1 MKSVT
6 DQTNEILI
14 VDDIDDNVRLL
25 TSILSSE
32 GFNVCTASNGQ
43 MAMQNAR
50 NKLPAVILLDI
61 VMPGMD
67 GFEICRNLKADK
79 LTQSLPVIFISALS
93 DESSKLKGFE
103 SGGVDYLTKPFKK
116 EEVLACVRS
125 HISISDLISSNERQA
140 HRLQYVSEQY
150 DFEVIRRKNSEAKLK
165 NSEELFN
172 KVVRCSPVG
181 MFLCELNEGGQLII
195 KNSNPAADRIL
206 RTNYKY
212 LIGKP
217 LLEVFPRF
225 NYSSVPDMLFQ
236 VAIGELDMQT
246 FEIEYQN
253 DKTNGFFEVTVFGT
267 GTNSIAVNFLDVTQ
281 RRMSSQNDR
290 ILLRTLIDNLPV
302 AVYIKD
308 QKCRKIIANTADI
321 ENIGVLN
328 ESQVIG
334 KTDLD
339 LFEGEP
345 GSRGYSDDLHV
356 IQTGQSIINK
366 EEIFAD
372 KTGAFRWLLTSKMPL
387 FDDSGK
393 ITGLVGI
400 GRDITE
406 RKKEK
411 EQINRLTKSI
421 EQIPISFVI
430 TDVTG
435 VIEYVNPKFCE
446 ITGYSSKEVVGRRS
460 RILNPGKMADSVQK
474 ELLETITT
482 GEVWRGEFL
491 NRKKNGE
498 LYWEWA
504 TIAPIKD
511 EHGRITNFIAV
522 NEDIS
527 KRKQMETDLI
537 AAKEQAEESD
547 RLKSSFL
554 ANMSHEVRTPLNS
567 IIGFS
572 ELLSDSFFEVE
583 QKNEFVQH
591 IIRNGNSLLSIIN
604 DIMDISKMESGEVKI
619 RRSVVDVKKLLF
631 EIRDQYPILSKEK
644 NIGFNL
650 EIQHGSFSRPASVFA
665 DIDRLRQV
673 FNNLIGNAFKF
684 TINGCVSIGYRN
696 SGNMTEFYVKDTGIG
711 IPKEYQELIFDRFRQ
726 VETSYARKFGGA
738 GLGLAISK
746 NLVEMMGGKI
756 WLESQPE
763 QGSVFFFTLPVDCD
777 SYIKKLPIKNGRNAD
792 N

>member
-1 MKSVT
+1 MYINRKEPDMKSVT

-32 GFNVCTASNGQ
+32 GFSVCTASNCQ

-61 VMPGMD
+61 VMPGID
-67 GFEICRNLKADK
+67 GFEICRNLKADR

-103 SGGVDYLTKPFKK
+103 SGGVDYITKPFKK

-125 HISISDLISSNERQA
+125 HLSISDLISSKERQA
-140 HRLQYVSEQY
+140 HRLQYVSEQL
-150 DFEVIRRKNSEAKLK
+150 ELETLRRKNSEAKLK
-165 NSEELFN
+165 DSEELFDR
-172 KVVRCSPVG
+172 VVQCNPVG
-181 MFLCELNEGGQLII
+181 MYLCELNEGGQLII

-206 RTNYKY
+206 RTNYKI

-217 LLEVFPRF
+217 FLEVFPKL

-236 VAIGELDMQT
+236 VAIGELDNQT
-246 FEIEYQN
+246 FEIEYRN
-253 DKTNGFFEVTVFGT
+253 DKTNGIFEVTVFGV
-267 GTNSIAVNFLDVTQ
+267 GINSIAVNFLDVTQ
-281 RRMSSQNDR
+281 RRLSSQNDR

-308 QKCRKIIANTADI
+308 QQGRKIIANTADI
-321 ENIGVLN
+321 ENIGVKH

-334 KTDLD
+334 KTDIE
-339 LFEGEP
+339 LFIGET
-345 GSRGYSDDLHV
+345 GSRGYLDDMHV

-366 EEIFAD
+366 EEVFTD

-411 EQINRLTKSI
+411 EQINRLSKSI

-430 TDVTG
+430 TDVNG

-446 ITGYSSKEVVGRRS
+446 KTGYSSKEVLGRMS
-460 RILNPGKMADSVQK
+460 RILNPGKMSTSAYEQLW
-474 ELLETITT
+474 EIITA
-482 GEVWRGEFL
+482 GNIWRGEFL

-504 TIAPIKD
+504 MIAPIKD

-537 AAKEQAEESD
+537 AAKEKAEESD
-547 RLKSSFL
+547 RLKSAFL
-554 ANMSHEVRTPLNS
+554 ANMSHEVRTPLNG

-572 ELLSDSFFEVE
+572 ELLGDSFFDEE
-583 QKNEFVQH
+583 QKKEFVQH

-619 RRSVVDVKKLLF
+619 RQSIVDVKKLLF
-631 EIRDQYPILSKEK
+631 ETRDQYLILSREK

-650 EIQHGSFSRPASVFA
+650 EIRKGDFSEPVLVFA
-665 DIDRLRQV
+665 DADRLRQILS
-673 FNNLIGNAFKF
+673 NLINNAFKF
-684 TINGCVSIGYRN
+684 TINGSISMGYRY
-696 SGNMTEFYVKDTGIG
+696 SGDMIEFHVKDTGIG

-756 WLESQPE
+756 WLLSQPGR
-763 QGSVFFFTLPVDCD
+763 GSIFYF
-777 SYIKKLPIKNGRNAD
+777 SLPIHH
-792 N
+792 

>member
-1 MKSVT
+1 MKNT
-6 DQTNEILI
+6 PDYKNEILI

-32 GFNVCTASNGQ
+32 GFSICTASNGE
-43 MAMQNAR
+43 MAIQNAR
-50 NKLPAVILLDI
+50 NRLPAVILLDI
-61 VMPGMD
+61 VMHGMD
-67 GFEICRNLKADK
+67 GFEVCRNLKADK
-79 LTQSLPVIFISALS
+79 ATQSLPVIFISALS
-93 DESSKLKGFE
+93 DENSKLKGFE
-103 SGGVDYLTKPFKK
+103 YGGVDYITKPFKK
-116 EEVLACVRS
+116 EEVLARVKS
-125 HISISDLISSNERQA
+125 HISISGLVSANERQS
-140 HRLQYVSEQY
+140 HRLQYVDEQLEL
-150 DFEVIRRKNSEAKLK
+150 EVLRRRKIE
-165 NSEELFN
+165 EELKEAENRFN
-172 KVVRCSPVG
+172 NVVRSCPIG
-181 MFLCELNEGGQLII
+181 MLLCELNKNGQLII
-195 KNSNPAADRIL
+195 KDCNLAANRIL
-206 RTNYKY
+206 RNNSKHH
-212 LIGKP
+212 IGKT
-217 LLEVFPRF
+217 LLEAFP
-225 NYSSVPDMLFQ
+225 NLNQTSIPNMLLQ
-236 VAIGELDMQT
+236 VAIGELDIQT
-246 FEIEYQN
+246 FEIDYHDHQ
-253 DKTNGFFEVTVFGT
+253 TNGIFEVTVFGT

-281 RRMSSQNDR
+281 RRLSSQNDR

-308 QKCRKIIANTADI
+308 QQGRKIIANTADI
-321 ENIGVLN
+321 ENIGVKH

-334 KTDLD
+334 KTDIE
-339 LFEGEP
+339 LFVGET
-345 GSRGYSDDLHV
+345 GSRGYLDDMHV

-366 EEIFAD
+366 EEVFAD

-406 RKKEK
+406 RKREK

-430 TDVTG
+430 TDVNG

-446 ITGYSSKEVVGRRS
+446 ITGYSSKEVLGRTS
-460 RILNPGKMADSVQK
+460 RILNPGKMSEAVYEQLW
-474 ELLETITT
+474 EIITA

-498 LYWEWA
+498 FYWEWA

-537 AAKEQAEESD
+537 AAKEKAEESD
-547 RLKSSFL
+547 KLKSAFL
-554 ANMSHEVRTPLNS
+554 ANMSHEIRTPLNG
-567 IIGFS
+567 IVGFS
-572 ELLSDSFFEVE
+572 ELLSDSFFDME
-583 QKNEFVQH
+583 QKKEFVQH

-619 RRSVVDVKKLLF
+619 RRSVVDAKKLLS
-631 EIRDQYPILSKEK
+631 EIRDQYLILSKEK

-650 EIQHGSFSRPASVFA
+650 EIQHGSFSRPVSVFA
-665 DIDRLRQV
+665 DVDRLRQILS
-673 FNNLIGNAFKF
+673 NLINNAFKF
-684 TINGCVSIGYRN
+684 TITGCVSIGYRN
-696 SGNMTEFYVKDTGIG
+696 SGDMIEFYVKDTGIG

-746 NLVEMMGGKI
+746 NLVEIMGGKI
-756 WLESQPE
+756 WLESKLGL
-763 QGSVFFFTLPVDCD
+763 GSVFFFTLPA
-777 SYIKKLPIKNGRNAD
+777 KFN
-792 N
+792 